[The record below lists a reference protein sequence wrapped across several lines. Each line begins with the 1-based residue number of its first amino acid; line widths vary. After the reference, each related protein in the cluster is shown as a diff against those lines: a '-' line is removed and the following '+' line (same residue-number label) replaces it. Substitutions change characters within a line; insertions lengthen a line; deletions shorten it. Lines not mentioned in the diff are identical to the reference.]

1 MERGLTKRTSNKA
14 RGNGGRKKQPCPDPC
29 KNSKAALLAK
39 AYQTPKEGEKSIY
52 NKQDDWEVVYIA
64 KHTQLYALSPHGNS
78 TPNFFVQ
85 KSQINKFPTAAA
97 YNDAVQVAHKGNFKG
112 VDRSMRTE
120 MHKFVTTK
128 GLCVAKSKAL
138 ANSHISAGGA
148 VQFYV
153 TIEDKGKI
161 RSTPTYLNL
170 K

>member
-1 MERGLTKRTSNKA
+1 MILFQVVS
-14 RGNGGRKKQPCPDPC
+14 KQ
-29 KNSKAALLAK
+29 
-39 AYQTPKEGEKSIY
+39 
-52 NKQDDWEVVYIA
+52 
-64 KHTQLYALSPHGNS
+64 
-78 TPNFFVQ
+78 
-85 KSQINKFPTAAA
+85 
-97 YNDAVQVAHKGNFKG
+97 NDAVQVAHKGNFKG

-153 TIEDKGKI
+153 TNEDKGNI